1 MDEGKKGAWKMRS
14 DGAGP
19 RRKAGSQGGAL
30 SKSDLIQPVFEM
42 IALDT
47 CLHTDSK
54 ESRTE
59 TERLWGYYNSHV
71 GDDGHFES
79 GRWWQMVILCVCLCI
94 YTYTSIYNF

>member
-1 MDEGKKGAWKMRS
+1 MRS

-19 RRKAGSQGGAL
+19 RREAGSQGGAL

-47 CLHTDSK
+47 CLQTDSK

-59 TERLWGYYNSHV
+59 TERL
-71 GDDGHFES
+71 
-79 GRWWQMVILCVCLCI
+79 
-94 YTYTSIYNF
+94 